1 MREVYIDDWLFGS
14 LISLLMNYLLLWAT
28 GRILKKKQARWRLFL
43 AAFLGGVYYFFLC
56 YRLAIGLVSKMEVLA
71 FIGTG
76 LLMIGLALPLRS
88 IHDFLRTVGL
98 FVLLLVLTS
107 GITYFLLYPPFFA
120 RPVAYSPWQVVFINV
135 LSLLIVTEAGWGL
148 VHQLLME
155 KECLFSLRLSVNG
168 VTKEFSALLD
178 TGNTL
183 VDPLTKEPVLVAE
196 ADLFREV
203 LPQEILTLSQL
214 LAQGGFPD
222 NKALDLNP
230 EWAARIRFIS
240 YTSVGKKRGFLL
252 GFRPD
257 EVCLMQKEPKRL
269 PPVVIGLYPLTAL
282 SRAGNYQA
290 LLPASIL
297 NGVY

>member
-1 MREVYIDDWLFGS
+1 MRDVYIDDWLFGTFV
-14 LISLLMNYLLLWAT
+14 SLLMNYLLLWAT
-28 GRILKKKQARWRLFL
+28 DRILKKKQARWRLFL
-43 AAFLGGVYYFFLC
+43 ASFLGGVYYFFLC
-56 YRLAIGLVSKMEVLA
+56 YRLEIGLVGKGEVL
-71 FIGTG
+71 FFTGTG
-76 LLMIGLALPLRS
+76 LLMLALAFSLLSVP
-88 IHDFLRTVGL
+88 DFLRTVGL
-98 FVLLLVLTS
+98 FLLLLVLTS

-120 RPVAYSPWQVVFINV
+120 RPVAYSPWQIIFINI

-148 VHQLLME
+148 VHQLLLE

-183 VDPLTKEPVLVAE
+183 VAPLTKEPVLVAE

-203 LPQEILTLSQL
+203 LPREILSLSEL
-214 LAQGGFPD
+214 LAKGEFPD
-222 NKALDLNP
+222 NRALDFSP
-230 EWAARIRFIS
+230 EWAARLRFIS
-240 YTSVGKKRGFLL
+240 YTSVGRKKGFLL

-269 PPVVIGLYPLTAL
+269 PPVVIGLYPLSAL

-297 NGVY
+297 SGVY

>member
-1 MREVYIDDWLFGS
+1 MREVYIDDWLFGAF
-14 LISLLMNYLLLWAT
+14 ISLLMNYLLLWAT
-28 GRILKKKQARWRLFL
+28 GRILKKKQARWRLFF
-43 AAFLGGVYYFFLC
+43 AALLGGVYYFFLC
-56 YRLAIGLVSKMEVLA
+56 YRSEIGLVGKGEVLA

-76 LLMIGLALPLRS
+76 LLMLRVAFPLRS
-88 IHDFLRTVGL
+88 VHDFLRTVGL
-98 FVLLLVLTS
+98 FVLLVVLTS

-120 RPVAYSPWQVVFINV
+120 RSVAYSSWQVVFINV
-135 LSLLIVTEAGWGL
+135 LSLLVVTEVGWGL
-148 VHQLLME
+148 IHRILME

-183 VDPLTKEPVLVAE
+183 VDPLTKEPVLVVE
-196 ADLFREV
+196 ADLFREI
-203 LPQEILTLSQL
+203 LPRKILTLSQL

-222 NKALDLNP
+222 NKALDFSP

-240 YTSVGKKRGFLL
+240 YTSVGKKKGFLL

-257 EVCLMQKEPKRL
+257 EVFLIQKEPKRL
-269 PPVVIGLYPLTAL
+269 PPVVIGLYHLTAL
-282 SRAGNYQA
+282 SRAGDYQA

-297 NGVY
+297 SGVY